1 MNELDSSRSLHL
13 NFGCVLF
20 KPTFLLRITMF
31 AAGVRKG
38 LRVPSRF
45 SLPIHQSTT
54 KMRIFGDWS
63 MVNDPSNNQ

>member
-1 MNELDSSRSLHL
+1 MNELESSRSAHL

-31 AAGVRKG
+31 ATGVRKG

-45 SLPIHQSTT
+45 SLPMDQSTT
-54 KMRIFGDWS
+54 KMRTFGDWS
-63 MVNDPSNNQ
+63 MVDDPSNNQ